1 MLRLVVVRDRSELT
15 HKAEVDISS
24 ELHAIL
30 EVARYP
36 ANHQQQQSPLHILM
50 TKDLRSYA
58 G

>member
-1 MLRLVVVRDRSELT
+1 MRDKSELT

-30 EVARYP
+30 EMASHP
-36 ANHQQQQSPLHILM
+36 ANHQQQQSPLHILV

>member
-1 MLRLVVVRDRSELT
+1 MLRLVVVRDKSELT

-24 ELHAIL
+24 EFHAIL
-30 EVARYP
+30 EMASHP
-36 ANHQQQQSPLHILM
+36 ANHQQQQGPLHILV

>member
-1 MLRLVVVRDRSELT
+1 MLRTVALGDKCELT

-30 EVARYP
+30 EMASHP
-36 ANHQQQQSPLHILM
+36 ANHQQQQSPLHILV